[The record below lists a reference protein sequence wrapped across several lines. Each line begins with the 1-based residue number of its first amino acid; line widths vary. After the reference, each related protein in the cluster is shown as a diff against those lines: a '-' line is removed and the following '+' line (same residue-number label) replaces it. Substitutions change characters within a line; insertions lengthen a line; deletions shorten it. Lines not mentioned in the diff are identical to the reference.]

1 MNFKMPSISPRKLT
15 VLLDRLKKLVEAVRP
30 ILATL
35 VIVLDKASPY
45 IVMACVGLFKFYE
58 CLSSNISTALYGLII
73 SVFGGAFPVAISVML
88 FTCLVHVMVYE
99 RNKKSS
105 TGMMM
110 MDDG

>member
-1 MNFKMPSISPRKLT
+1 MVNFKMLSISSRKLT

-73 SVFGGAFPVAISVML
+73 SFFGGAFPVAISVML
-88 FTCLVHVMVYE
+88 LTCFPRMLACW
-99 RNKKSS
+99 
-105 TGMMM
+105 
-110 MDDG
+110 